1 MPAFTVYDPEN
12 QPLSTLISALLT
24 PSSGITVNVDS
35 VQLKFGI
42 ATETVIIDTTTFQVL
57 TIEKASLSFYDGSI
71 ATLGIGAG
79 LFLTSGDSDP
89 PETNTELSFSKEL
102 EPSENDSDLNT
113 SVQAAFPQAG
123 EVQDATVLEFQ
134 FNVED
139 PALNNIKFDL
149 IFGSDEFPEF
159 SNTDFVDIAG
169 VYINGKNYALFNN
182 QTSQPLSIL
191 DTNLAAGNFRNNENT
206 IIPLEYDG
214 ISNLLNIIAPVNPGV
229 NTIKIAIG
237 DTGDQIYDSG
247 LFISNL
253 QAVNF
258 SGSGLALT
266 TLGTDGDD
274 PLVQG
279 KEFNEIFELGNG
291 NDNVSGGLGD
301 DVLNG
306 GNGFDTAIFSG
317 AFAQYSLIN
326 TASGHTVT
334 GPDGN
339 DVLVDIEFALFG
351 NDLFALDTQVGDAT
365 YNTYALLQAALDAA
379 PSQPLLSQWVAKE
392 KTAPN
397 AATLAQT
404 IIDTAAPGISNAT
417 LITHLFQTIAGVTPS
432 QEQVNQISALVGP
445 GNTFPTQGHLFAA
458 ASQLELNT
466 SEFASI
472 VGTPLELDLSFFV

>member
-1 MPAFTVYDPEN
+1 MPAFTVYDSET
-12 QPLSTLISALLT
+12 QPLSTLTSALLT
-24 PSSGITVNVDS
+24 PGSGIVVDVGS
-35 VQLKFGI
+35 IQLKFGKI
-42 ATETVIIDTTTFQVL
+42 SESVIIDTVTFQFI
-57 TIEKASLSFYDGSI
+57 TTEKESLSFYDGSI
-71 ATLGIGAG
+71 AALGIGAG
-79 LFLTSGDSDP
+79 LLLTSGDSDP
-89 PETNTELSFSKEL
+89 PETNTEESYGLEL
-102 EPSENDSDLNT
+102 EPSETDSDLNT
-113 SVQAAFPQAG
+113 SVHAAFPQAG
-123 EVQDATVLEFQ
+123 DVQDATVLEFQ
-134 FNVED
+134 FSVAD

-169 VYINGKNYALFNN
+169 VYVNGKNYALFNN
-182 QTSQPLSIL
+182 QDSQPLSIL
-191 DTNLAAGNFRNNENT
+191 DTNLAAGNFRDNENT

-229 NTIKIAIG
+229 NTIKIAIA

-274 PLVQG
+274 SFVQG
-279 KEFNEIFELGNG
+279 ADFNEIFELGDG

-317 AFAQYSLIN
+317 AFTQYSLTN

-351 NDLFALDTQVGDAT
+351 NDMFALDTQVGDAT

-379 PSQPLLSQWVAKE
+379 PSTQLLSQWVAKE
-392 KTAPN
+392 MTAAD
-397 AATLAQT
+397 AAALAQT
-404 IIDTAAPGISNAT
+404 IIDTAAPGISNAV

-432 QEQVNQISALVGP
+432 QDQVNQISALIGP
-445 GNTFPTQGHLFAA
+445 DNTFSTQGHLFAA

-472 VGTPLELDLSFFV
+472 VGTPLELDSSFFV